1 MRPLIGG
8 VSSSHRFLDK
18 DTVLP
23 GDQPVKGPL
32 HGRMVDT
39 PVEPLQHPQSKE
51 YLFAVMGL
59 AALPD
64 GIQYPFPVNWGLM

>member
-1 MRPLIGG
+1 
-8 VSSSHRFLDK
+8 
-18 DTVLP
+18 
-23 GDQPVKGPL
+23 
-32 HGRMVDT
+32 MVDT